1 MAMTPKQR
9 QKAIDTIV
17 ANCDCWK
24 REGDKEILNG
34 LSDEKIEDLVKD
46 VEEHVHNARIAEFV
60 TNEQGAF
67 TDPDTGYT
75 YRIDPES
82 LDVQRGGEPAVNVDP
97 DEEEDDSSDQDDDD
111 SDKRTNNRRKDTPM
125 TEAEFWKLAP
135 PSLKKQH
142 DALVKNEARNRKQMI
157 EFIVTN
163 ESDDE
168 DEQSSLRDAY
178 AEMSTAS
185 LQKLTRNAQKKT
197 NNRNSLVEN
206 LDDENHDDDSL
217 GDYSGLGLPV
227 LNLSNRKGGGE
238 SDDHLIPPTTNY
250 EQLSREWP
258 SGRKVRE

>member
-24 REGDKEILNG
+24 RDGDKEILNG
-34 LSDEKIEDLVKD
+34 LSDEKIEDLSKD
-46 VEEHVHNARIAEFV
+46 VEEHVQNAKIAEFV
-60 TNEQGAF
+60 TNEESAIF
-67 TDPDTGYT
+67 DPDTQYVYYVDRET
-75 YRIDPES
+75 
-82 LDVQRGGEPAVNVDP
+82 LDVKRGGGPTTNVDP
-97 DEEEDDSSDQDDDD
+97 DEDDDDKEDDDDD
-111 SDKRTNNRRKDTPM
+111 SDKRTNNRRRDTPM

-142 DALVKNEARNRKQMI
+142 DALVKNEVRNRKQMI

-197 NNRNSLVEN
+197 NNRSTIVDN
-206 LDDENHDDDSL
+206 DDGDDDSL

-238 SDDHLIPPTTNY
+238 SEDHLIPPTTNY